1 MMGNTATSY
10 SDDNQTREALLKAG
24 SKRTL
29 HEIYGLFYGSLA
41 APDPADADEHTPVI
55 FDVEVGS
62 PVISGDDAEDARMNL
77 LSLWNFLKKWD
88 PEKDPFYFPEMEYPD
103 NYQGLLQHLK
113 DDLALVEYFIAGL
126 NLGGTET
133 EDFSADAIDGLHE
146 LTEALTR
153 LQKNIDLCAALDP
166 LAADDDPVSTA
177 TMLDEIEEIL
187 ADGIAR
193 VTIGLK
199 HAKR

>member
-1 MMGNTATSY
+1 MENTATSY

-24 SKRTL
+24 SKRSL

-41 APDPADADEHTPVI
+41 APDPADAAEHAPVI
-55 FDVEVGS
+55 FDNEEAS
-62 PVISGDDAEDARMNL
+62 PVISEDDAENARMNL
-77 LSLWNFLKKWD
+77 LSLWNFLGKWN
-88 PEKDPFYFPEMEYPD
+88 PEKDPFYFPEVEYPD

-113 DDLALVEYFIAGL
+113 DDRALVQYFIAGL

-133 EDFSADAIDGLHE
+133 EDFSADAIDALHE
-146 LTEALTR
+146 LTAALTR
-153 LQKNIDLCAALDP
+153 LQKNIDVCAALDP

>member
-1 MMGNTATSY
+1 MGNTATNY
-10 SDDNQTREALLKAG
+10 SDDNETREALVKAG
-24 SKRTL
+24 AKRTL

-41 APDPADADEHTPVI
+41 APDPAEAAEHTPVI
-55 FDVEVGS
+55 FEDDEEDAL
-62 PVISGDDAEDARMNL
+62 VISAEDAEDARMNL
-77 LSLWNFLKKWD
+77 LSLWNFLKNWD
-88 PEKDPFYFPEMEYPD
+88 PEKEPFYFPEMDYPD

-113 DDLALVEYFIAGL
+113 DDRSLIQYFIAGL

-133 EDFSADAIDGLHE
+133 EDFSADAIDALHE
-146 LTEALTR
+146 LTDALTR
-153 LQKNIDLCAALDP
+153 LQTNIEVCATLNP
-166 LAADDDPVSTA
+166 LAVDDDPVSTT

-193 VTIGLK
+193 VTMGLK

>member
-1 MMGNTATSY
+1 MMGNTVTNY
-10 SDDNQTREALLKAG
+10 TDDNQAREALLKAG
-24 SKRTL
+24 SQRTL
-29 HEIYGLFYGSLA
+29 HEVYGLFYGSLA
-41 APDPADADEHTPVI
+41 APDPADAGEHEPVI
-55 FDVEVGS
+55 FDNEEDSLVSDE
-62 PVISGDDAEDARMNL
+62 DAEDARMNL
-77 LSLWNFLKKWD
+77 LSFWNFLEKWD
-88 PEKDPFYFPEMEYPD
+88 PEKDPFYFPEMDYPE
-103 NYQGLLQHLK
+103 NYSGLLQHLN
-113 DDLALVEYFIAGL
+113 DDLGLVQYFIAGL

-133 EDFSADAIDGLHE
+133 EDFSDDAIGALHD

-187 ADGIAR
+187 ADGIAQ